1 MKIGIISGSVREGRR
16 SDLIAAW
23 VEEQARKRTE
33 AEFEVIT
40 LADFDVPVLTSATI
54 PGAADK
60 KYDDERVQRW
70 SDAIDACDGFIFITP
85 EYNHGVP
92 GGLKNAFDSLGSE
105 WAGKAAAL
113 ISYGADGG
121 IRAVEQWR
129 QIIPNFQT
137 VVVRAQVSLNLFT
150 EFGDDGLTLEGRRAD
165 ELGTLLDQLIDQTR
179 RQRG

>member
-1 MKIGIISGSVREGRR
+1 MKIGIISGSVREGNK
-16 SDLIAAW
+16 SDAIAAW
-23 VEEQARKRTE
+23 IQEQAQERTE
-33 AEFEVIT
+33 AEFEIIT
-40 LADFDVPVLTSATI
+40 LANFDVPVLTSATI
-54 PGAADK
+54 PGAANK
-60 KYDDERVQRW
+60 QYDDERVQKW
-70 SDAIDACDGFIFITP
+70 SAAIDACDGFIFVTP

-113 ISYGADGG
+113 VSYGADGG

-137 VVVRAQVSLNLFT
+137 VVVRAQISLNLFT
-150 EFGDDGLTLEGRRAD
+150 EFGEGGLTLEDRRAD
-165 ELGTLLDQLIDQTR
+165 ELSTLLDQLIDQTR